1 ALKNIKTTA
10 QIAKDFDIHPAQVSD
25 WKKQMLDSAVECFSA
40 GKRKTSEEAREAE
53 KEQLHAKIGQ
63 QAIEI
68 DFLRKKSKQ
77 LGL

>member
-1 ALKNIKTTA
+1 
-10 QIAKDFDIHPAQVSD
+10 
-25 WKKQMLDSAVECFSA
+25 MLDGAVECFSA
-40 GKRKTSEEAREAE
+40 GKRKNSEEAREAE